1 MDPNAELDK
10 RHPATG
16 VLATM
21 GATVAFAAAILG
33 LVLLAG

>member
-1 MDPNAELDK
+1 MDPEHELDK

-21 GATVAFAAAILG
+21 GGAVAVAAGILG
-33 LVLLAG
+33 LALLVS